1 MASIIGKNIIVS
13 IFGES
18 HSPAIGVTID
28 GIPPGINV
36 NMKELNKFLEIR
48 APGRS
53 KLATSRYE
61 SDEPRFVSG
70 ILNGVTCGT
79 PLTALIY
86 NKDSRREDYDII
98 SEKPRPGH
106 ADYTAHIKYKGY
118 EDYSGGGHNSGR
130 LTAPLCVAG
139 GILKQALIDIGIK
152 INAEIVEIGG
162 HKSNFDE
169 SIEEASNNGN
179 SVGGIVR
186 CTISGVPTGIGEP
199 MFDGI
204 ENNIS
209 KAVFGIPGVKGIEFG
224 AGFESARL
232 MGSEMNDEFYY
243 DDNGSVFTKTNNA
256 GGILGGITSGMDI
269 VYNVAIKPTPSI
281 SIRQDTIEYKGK
293 TNSTIEVKGRH
304 DPCIVPRVLPC
315 VESASAIVIADF
327 MRDRLGK
334 SEGTL

>member
-1 MASIIGKNIIVS
+1 
-13 IFGES
+13 
-18 HSPAIGVTID
+18 
-28 GIPPGINV
+28 
-36 NMKELNKFLEIR
+36 
-48 APGRS
+48 
-53 KLATSRYE
+53 
-61 SDEPRFVSG
+61 
-70 ILNGVTCGT
+70 
-79 PLTALIY
+79 
-86 NKDSRREDYDII
+86 
-98 SEKPRPGH
+98 
-106 ADYTAHIKYKGY
+106 
-118 EDYSGGGHNSGR
+118 
-130 LTAPLCVAG
+130 
-139 GILKQALIDIGIK
+139 
-152 INAEIVEIGG
+152 
-162 HKSNFDE
+162 
-169 SIEEASNNGN
+169 
-179 SVGGIVR
+179 
-186 CTISGVPTGIGEP
+186 

-232 MGSEMNDEFYY
+232 TGSEMNDEFYY

-334 SEGTL
+334 CEGTL